1 MTKIN
6 NQGFDL
12 GCFFVVL
19 CAVTGKPEKIGIFRR
34 FGSMFATIKR
44 YDIIEGNIKSDQK
57 KVMRLKNAM
66 DKIAL
71 YGWRAAKLCL
81 LSVLIELPQFVISL
95 PKLLLKYVNG
105 PIVYILT
112 WMIFVGGYVA
122 VTFIL
127 FTYLQRRHPERKIIW
142 RPKGKEINTIIIGFI
157 VMMAAKMIIGSFM
170 TQQTANDAAI
180 EKLFKISVNTS
191 FMMAFMTAI
200 AAPVVEEL
208 VFRGFLMDYFFT
220 DQPIFAILL
229 SGLVFGSIHS
239 STNFISWL
247 MYVVMGIILA
257 ATYNKEKNLAANIS
271 LHFLN
276 NLLPSIVF
284 LLSSL
289 HQLLK

>member
-19 CAVTGKPEKIGIFRR
+19 CAVTGKPEKIGIFRKS
-34 FGSMFATIKR
+34 GSMFATIKR

-57 KVMRLKNAM
+57 KVMRLKNAVA
-66 DKIAL
+66 KIEL
-71 YGWRAAKLCL
+71 YGWRAIKLCL
-81 LSVLIELPQFVISL
+81 MSVLIELPQFVLSL

-157 VMMAAKMIIGSFM
+157 VMMSAKMIIGSFI

-229 SGLVFGSIHS
+229 SGLIFGSIHA

>member
-19 CAVTGKPEKIGIFRR
+19 CAVTGKPEKIGIFRK

-57 KVMRLKNAM
+57 KVMRLKNAVA
-66 DKIAL
+66 KIEL
-71 YGWRAAKLCL
+71 YGWRAIKLCL
-81 LSVLIELPQFVISL
+81 MSVLIELPQFVLSL

-157 VMMAAKMIIGSFM
+157 VLMSAKMIIGSFI

-191 FMMAFMTAI
+191 FMMVFMTAI

-229 SGLVFGSIHS
+229 SGFIFGSIHA

>member
-1 MTKIN
+1 M
-6 NQGFDL
+6 
-12 GCFFVVL
+12 FFVVL

-57 KVMRLKNAM
+57 KVMRLKNAVA
-66 DKIAL
+66 KIEL
-71 YGWRAAKLCL
+71 YGWRAIKLGL
-81 LSVLIELPQFVISL
+81 MSVLIELPQFVLSL

-157 VMMAAKMIIGSFM
+157 VIMSAKLIIGSFI

-229 SGLVFGSIHS
+229 SGLIFGSIHA

-276 NLLPSIVF
+276 NLLPSVVF

>member
-1 MTKIN
+1 
-6 NQGFDL
+6 
-12 GCFFVVL
+12 
-19 CAVTGKPEKIGIFRR
+19 
-34 FGSMFATIKR
+34 
-44 YDIIEGNIKSDQK
+44 
-57 KVMRLKNAM
+57 MRLKNAVA
-66 DKIAL
+66 KIEL
-71 YGWRAAKLCL
+71 YGWRAIKLCL
-81 LSVLIELPQFVISL
+81 MLVLIELPQFVLSL

-112 WMIFVGGYVA
+112 WMIFIGGYVA

-157 VMMAAKMIIGSFM
+157 VLMAAKMIIGSFM

-191 FMMAFMTAI
+191 FMMVFMTAI

-229 SGLVFGSIHS
+229 SGLIFGSIHA

-271 LHFLN
+271 LHLLN
-276 NLLPSIVF
+276 NLLPSVVF

>member
-19 CAVTGKPEKIGIFRR
+19 CAITGKPEKIGIFRR

-44 YDIIEGNIKSDQK
+44 YDIIERNIKSDQK
-57 KVMRLKNAM
+57 KVMRLKNAVA
-66 DKIAL
+66 KIEL
-71 YGWRAAKLCL
+71 YGWRAIKLCL
-81 LSVLIELPQFVISL
+81 MSVLIELPQFVLSL

-112 WMIFVGGYVA
+112 WMIFIGGYVA

-157 VMMAAKMIIGSFM
+157 VMMAAKMIIGFFI

-191 FMMAFMTAI
+191 FMMVFMTAI

-229 SGLVFGSIHS
+229 SGLIFGSIHA

>member
-19 CAVTGKPEKIGIFRR
+19 CAVTGKSEKIGIFRR

-66 DKIAL
+66 DKIEL
-71 YGWRAAKLCL
+71 YAWRAAKLCL
-81 LSVLIELPQFVISL
+81 LTVLIELPQFALSL

-157 VMMAAKMIIGSFM
+157 VLMSAKMIIGSFM

-180 EKLFKISVNTS
+180 EKMFKISVNTS
-191 FMMAFMTAI
+191 FMMVFMTAI

-229 SGLVFGSIHS
+229 SGLIFGSIHS

-289 HQLLK
+289 HQMLK

>member
-1 MTKIN
+1 MTKIT

-44 YDIIEGNIKSDQK
+44 YDIIERNIKSDQK
-57 KVMRLKNAM
+57 KVMRLKNAVA
-66 DKIAL
+66 KIEL
-71 YGWRAAKLCL
+71 YGWRAIKLCL
-81 LSVLIELPQFVISL
+81 MSVLIELPQFVLSL

-112 WMIFVGGYVA
+112 WMIFIGGYVA

-157 VMMAAKMIIGSFM
+157 VLMAAKMIIGSFM

-191 FMMAFMTAI
+191 FMMVFMTAI

-229 SGLVFGSIHS
+229 SGLIFGSIHA

>member
-34 FGSMFATIKR
+34 FGSMVATIKQ
-44 YDIIEGNIKSDQK
+44 YDIIKSDQK
-57 KVMRLKNAM
+57 KVMRLKNAVA
-66 DKIAL
+66 KIEL
-71 YGWRAAKLCL
+71 YGWRAIKLCL
-81 LSVLIELPQFVISL
+81 MLVLIELPQFVLSL

-112 WMIFVGGYVA
+112 WMIFIGGYVA

-157 VMMAAKMIIGSFM
+157 VLMAAKMIIGSFM

-191 FMMAFMTAI
+191 FMMVFMTAI

-229 SGLVFGSIHS
+229 SGLIFGSIHA

-276 NLLPSIVF
+276 NLLPSVVF

>member
-81 LSVLIELPQFVISL
+81 LSVLIELPQFVLSL

>member
-44 YDIIEGNIKSDQK
+44 YDIIERNIKSDQK
-57 KVMRLKNAM
+57 KVLRLKNAVA
-66 DKIAL
+66 KIEL
-71 YGWRAAKLCL
+71 YGWRAIKLCL
-81 LSVLIELPQFVISL
+81 MSVLIELPQFVLSL

-112 WMIFVGGYVA
+112 WMIFIGGYVA

-157 VMMAAKMIIGSFM
+157 VLMAAKMIIGSFM

-191 FMMAFMTAI
+191 FMMVFMTAI

-229 SGLVFGSIHS
+229 SGLIFGSIHA
-239 STNFISWL
+239 STNFISWV

-289 HQLLK
+289 HQMLK

>member
-81 LSVLIELPQFVISL
+81 LSVLIELPQFVMSL

>member
-81 LSVLIELPQFVISL
+81 LSVLIELPQFVLSL

-157 VMMAAKMIIGSFM
+157 VIMSAKMIIGSFI

-229 SGLVFGSIHS
+229 SGLIFGSIHA

>member
-44 YDIIEGNIKSDQK
+44 YDIIERNIKSDQK
-57 KVMRLKNAM
+57 KVMRLKNAVA
-66 DKIAL
+66 KIEL
-71 YGWRAAKLCL
+71 YGWRAIKLCL
-81 LSVLIELPQFVISL
+81 MSVLIELPQFVLSL

-112 WMIFVGGYVA
+112 WMIFIGGYVA

-157 VMMAAKMIIGSFM
+157 VMMAAKMIIGSFI

-191 FMMAFMTAI
+191 FMMVFMTAI

-229 SGLVFGSIHS
+229 SGLIFGSIHA

-257 ATYNKEKNLAANIS
+257 ATYNKKKNLAANIS

>member
-12 GCFFVVL
+12 GCFFVGL
-19 CAVTGKPEKIGIFRR
+19 CEVTGKPEKIGIFRK

-44 YDIIEGNIKSDQK
+44 YDIIERNIKSDQK
-57 KVMRLKNAM
+57 KVMRLKNAVA
-66 DKIAL
+66 KIEL
-71 YGWRAAKLCL
+71 YGWRAIKLCL
-81 LSVLIELPQFVISL
+81 MSVLIELPQFVLSL

-112 WMIFVGGYVA
+112 WMIFIGGYVA

-157 VMMAAKMIIGSFM
+157 VMMAAKMIIGSFI

-191 FMMAFMTAI
+191 FMMVFMTAI

-229 SGLVFGSIHS
+229 SGLIFGSIHA

>member
-44 YDIIEGNIKSDQK
+44 YDIIERNIKSDQK
-57 KVMRLKNAM
+57 KVMRLKNAVA
-66 DKIAL
+66 KIEL
-71 YGWRAAKLCL
+71 YGWRAIKLCL
-81 LSVLIELPQFVISL
+81 MSVLIELPQFVLSL

-112 WMIFVGGYVA
+112 WMIFIGGYVA

-157 VMMAAKMIIGSFM
+157 VLMAAKMIIGSFM

-191 FMMAFMTAI
+191 FMMVFMTAI

-229 SGLVFGSIHS
+229 SGLIFGSIHA
-239 STNFISWL
+239 STNFMSWV

>member
-1 MTKIN
+1 MIKIN

-44 YDIIEGNIKSDQK
+44 YDIIERNIKSDQK
-57 KVMRLKNAM
+57 KVMRLKNAVA
-66 DKIAL
+66 KIEL
-71 YGWRAAKLCL
+71 YGWRAVKLCL
-81 LSVLIELPQFVISL
+81 MSVLIELPQFVLSL

-112 WMIFVGGYVA
+112 WMIFIGGYVA

-157 VMMAAKMIIGSFM
+157 VLMAAKMIIGSFM

-191 FMMAFMTAI
+191 FMMVFMTAI

-229 SGLVFGSIHS
+229 SGLIFGSIHA
-239 STNFISWL
+239 STNFISWV

>member
-44 YDIIEGNIKSDQK
+44 YDIIERNIKSDQK
-57 KVMRLKNAM
+57 KVMRLKNAVA
-66 DKIAL
+66 KIEL
-71 YGWRAAKLCL
+71 YGWRAIKLCL
-81 LSVLIELPQFVISL
+81 MSVLIELPQFVLSL

-157 VMMAAKMIIGSFM
+157 VLMAAKMIIGSFM

-191 FMMAFMTAI
+191 FMMVFMTAI

-229 SGLVFGSIHS
+229 SGLIFGSIHA

>member
-44 YDIIEGNIKSDQK
+44 YDIIERNIKSDQK
-57 KVMRLKNAM
+57 KVMRLKNAVA
-66 DKIAL
+66 KIEL
-71 YGWRAAKLCL
+71 YGWRAIKLCL
-81 LSVLIELPQFVISL
+81 MSVLIELPQFVLSL

-112 WMIFVGGYVA
+112 WMIFIGGYVA

-157 VMMAAKMIIGSFM
+157 VMMAAKMIIGSFI

-191 FMMAFMTAI
+191 FMMVFMTAI

-229 SGLVFGSIHS
+229 SGLIFGSIHA

-289 HQLLK
+289 HQMLK

>member
-6 NQGFDL
+6 NQGLDL

-19 CAVTGKPEKIGIFRR
+19 CAVTGKPEKIGILRR

-44 YDIIEGNIKSDQK
+44 YDIIERNIKSDQK
-57 KVMRLKNAM
+57 KVIRLKNAVA
-66 DKIAL
+66 KIEL
-71 YGWRAAKLCL
+71 YGWRAIKLCL
-81 LSVLIELPQFVISL
+81 MSVLIELPQFVLSL

-112 WMIFVGGYVA
+112 WMIFIGGYVA

-157 VMMAAKMIIGSFM
+157 VLMSAKMIIGSFM

-191 FMMAFMTAI
+191 FMMVFMTAI

-229 SGLVFGSIHS
+229 SGLIFGSIHA

>member
-44 YDIIEGNIKSDQK
+44 YDIIERNIKSDQK
-57 KVMRLKNAM
+57 KVMRLKNAVA
-66 DKIAL
+66 KIEL
-71 YGWRAAKLCL
+71 YGWRAIKLCL
-81 LSVLIELPQFVISL
+81 MSVLIELPQFVLSL

-112 WMIFVGGYVA
+112 WMIFIGGYVA

-157 VMMAAKMIIGSFM
+157 VLMAAKMIIGSFM

-191 FMMAFMTAI
+191 FMMVFMTAI

-229 SGLVFGSIHS
+229 CGLIFGSIHA

>member
-44 YDIIEGNIKSDQK
+44 YDIIERNIKSDQK
-57 KVMRLKNAM
+57 KVMRLKNAVA
-66 DKIAL
+66 KIEL
-71 YGWRAAKLCL
+71 YGWRAIKLCL
-81 LSVLIELPQFVISL
+81 MSVLIELPQFVLSL

-112 WMIFVGGYVA
+112 WMIFIGGYVA

-157 VMMAAKMIIGSFM
+157 VLMAAKMIIGSFM

-191 FMMAFMTAI
+191 FMMVFMTAI

-229 SGLVFGSIHS
+229 SGLIFGSIHA

>member
-57 KVMRLKNAM
+57 KVMRLKNAVA
-66 DKIAL
+66 KIEL
-71 YGWRAAKLCL
+71 YGWRAIKLCL
-81 LSVLIELPQFVISL
+81 MSVLIELPQFVLSL

-112 WMIFVGGYVA
+112 WMIFIGGYVA

-157 VMMAAKMIIGSFM
+157 VMMSAKMIIGSFI

-229 SGLVFGSIHS
+229 SGLIFGSIHA

>member
-44 YDIIEGNIKSDQK
+44 YDIIERNIKSDQK
-57 KVMRLKNAM
+57 KVMRLKNAVA
-66 DKIAL
+66 KIEL
-71 YGWRAAKLCL
+71 YGWRAIKLCL
-81 LSVLIELPQFVISL
+81 MSVLIELPQFVLSL

-157 VMMAAKMIIGSFM
+157 VLMAAKIIIGSFM

-191 FMMAFMTAI
+191 FMMVFMTAI

-229 SGLVFGSIHS
+229 SGLIFGSIHA

>member
-19 CAVTGKPEKIGIFRR
+19 CAVTGKSEKIGIFRR

-66 DKIAL
+66 DKIEL
-71 YGWRAAKLCL
+71 YAWRAVKLCL
-81 LSVLIELPQFVISL
+81 LTVLIELPQFALFL

-157 VMMAAKMIIGSFM
+157 VLMSAKMIIGSFM

-180 EKLFKISVNTS
+180 EKMFKISVNTS
-191 FMMAFMTAI
+191 FMMVFMTAI

-229 SGLVFGSIHS
+229 SGLIFGSIHS

-289 HQLLK
+289 HQMLK

>member
-6 NQGFDL
+6 NQGLDL

-19 CAVTGKPEKIGIFRR
+19 CAVTGKPEKIGILRR
-34 FGSMFATIKR
+34 FGSIFATIKR
-44 YDIIEGNIKSDQK
+44 YDIIERNIKSDQK
-57 KVMRLKNAM
+57 KVIRLKNAVA
-66 DKIAL
+66 KIEL
-71 YGWRAAKLCL
+71 YGWRAIKLCL
-81 LSVLIELPQFVISL
+81 MSVLIELPQFVLSL

-112 WMIFVGGYVA
+112 WMIFIGGYVA

-157 VMMAAKMIIGSFM
+157 VLMAAKMIIGSFM
-170 TQQTANDAAI
+170 TQKTANDAAI

-191 FMMAFMTAI
+191 FMMVFMTAI

-229 SGLVFGSIHS
+229 SGLIFGSIHA

-257 ATYNKEKNLAANIS
+257 ATYNKGKNLAANIS

>member
-19 CAVTGKPEKIGIFRR
+19 CAVTGKPEKIEIFRR

-44 YDIIEGNIKSDQK
+44 YDIIERNIKSDQK
-57 KVMRLKNAM
+57 KVMRLKNAVA
-66 DKIAL
+66 KIEL
-71 YGWRAAKLCL
+71 YGWRAIKLCL
-81 LSVLIELPQFVISL
+81 MSVLIELPQFVLSL

-112 WMIFVGGYVA
+112 WMIFIGGYVA

-157 VMMAAKMIIGSFM
+157 VMMAAKMIIGSFI

-191 FMMAFMTAI
+191 FMMVFMTAI

-229 SGLVFGSIHS
+229 SGLIFGSIHA

-289 HQLLK
+289 HQMLK

>member
-1 MTKIN
+1 M
-6 NQGFDL
+6 
-12 GCFFVVL
+12 FFVVL

-57 KVMRLKNAM
+57 KVMRLKNAVA
-66 DKIAL
+66 KIEL
-71 YGWRAAKLCL
+71 YGWRAIKLGL
-81 LSVLIELPQFVISL
+81 MSVLIELPQFVLSL

-157 VMMAAKMIIGSFM
+157 VIMSAKLIIGSFI
-170 TQQTANDAAI
+170 TRQTANDAAI

-229 SGLVFGSIHS
+229 SGLIFGSIHA

>member
-44 YDIIEGNIKSDQK
+44 YDIIKRNIKSDQK
-57 KVMRLKNAM
+57 KVMRLKNAVA
-66 DKIAL
+66 KIEL
-71 YGWRAAKLCL
+71 YGWRAIKLCL
-81 LSVLIELPQFVISL
+81 MSVLIELPQFVLSL

-112 WMIFVGGYVA
+112 WMIFIGGYVA

-157 VMMAAKMIIGSFM
+157 VLMAAKMIIGSFM

-191 FMMAFMTAI
+191 FMMVFMTAI

-229 SGLVFGSIHS
+229 SGLIFGSIHA

>member
-44 YDIIEGNIKSDQK
+44 YDIIERNIKSDQK
-57 KVMRLKNAM
+57 KVMRLKNAVA
-66 DKIAL
+66 KIEL
-71 YGWRAAKLCL
+71 YGWRAIKLCL
-81 LSVLIELPQFVISL
+81 MLGLIELPQFSLSL

-157 VMMAAKMIIGSFM
+157 VLMAAKMIIGSFM

-191 FMMAFMTAI
+191 FMMVFMTAI

-229 SGLVFGSIHS
+229 SGLIFGSIHA

>member
-44 YDIIEGNIKSDQK
+44 YDIIERNIKSDQK
-57 KVMRLKNAM
+57 KVMRLKNAVA
-66 DKIAL
+66 KIEL
-71 YGWRAAKLCL
+71 YGWRAIKLCL
-81 LSVLIELPQFVISL
+81 MAVLIELPQFVLSL

-112 WMIFVGGYVA
+112 WMIFIGGYVA

-157 VMMAAKMIIGSFM
+157 VMMAAKMIIGSFI

-191 FMMAFMTAI
+191 FMMVFMTAI

-229 SGLVFGSIHS
+229 SGLIFGSIHA

>member
-44 YDIIEGNIKSDQK
+44 YDIIERNIKSDQK
-57 KVMRLKNAM
+57 KVMRLKNAVA
-66 DKIAL
+66 KIEL
-71 YGWRAAKLCL
+71 YGWRAIKLCL
-81 LSVLIELPQFVISL
+81 MSVLIELPQFVLSL

-112 WMIFVGGYVA
+112 WMIFIGGYVA

-157 VMMAAKMIIGSFM
+157 VLMAAKMIIGSFM
-170 TQQTANDAAI
+170 TQQTANDASI

-191 FMMAFMTAI
+191 FMMVFMTAI

-229 SGLVFGSIHS
+229 SGLIFGSIHA
-239 STNFISWL
+239 STNFISWV

-289 HQLLK
+289 HQMLK

>member
-44 YDIIEGNIKSDQK
+44 YDIIERNIKSDQK
-57 KVMRLKNAM
+57 KVMRLKNAVA
-66 DKIAL
+66 KIEL
-71 YGWRAAKLCL
+71 YGWRAIKLCL
-81 LSVLIELPQFVISL
+81 MLGLIELPQFVLSL

-112 WMIFVGGYVA
+112 WMIFIGGYVA

-157 VMMAAKMIIGSFM
+157 VLMAAKMIIGSFM

-191 FMMAFMTAI
+191 FMMVFMTAI

-229 SGLVFGSIHS
+229 SGLIFGSIHA

-289 HQLLK
+289 HQLVK

>member
-19 CAVTGKPEKIGIFRR
+19 CEVTGKPEKIGIFRK

-44 YDIIEGNIKSDQK
+44 YDIIERNIKSDQK
-57 KVMRLKNAM
+57 KVMRLKNAVA
-66 DKIAL
+66 KIEL
-71 YGWRAAKLCL
+71 YGWRAIKLCL
-81 LSVLIELPQFVISL
+81 MAVLIELPQFVLSL

-112 WMIFVGGYVA
+112 WMIFIGGYVA

-157 VMMAAKMIIGSFM
+157 VLMAAKMIIGSFM

-191 FMMAFMTAI
+191 FMMVFMTAI

-229 SGLVFGSIHS
+229 SGLIFGSIHA

-276 NLLPSIVF
+276 NLLPSVVF

>member
-34 FGSMFATIKR
+34 FGSMVATIKQ
-44 YDIIEGNIKSDQK
+44 YDIIERNIKSDQK
-57 KVMRLKNAM
+57 KVMRLKNAVA
-66 DKIAL
+66 KIEL
-71 YGWRAAKLCL
+71 YGWRAIKLCL
-81 LSVLIELPQFVISL
+81 MSVLIELPQFVLSL

-112 WMIFVGGYVA
+112 WMIFIGGYVA

-157 VMMAAKMIIGSFM
+157 VIMSAKMIIGSFM

-191 FMMAFMTAI
+191 FMMVFMTAI

-229 SGLVFGSIHS
+229 SGLIFGSIHA

-276 NLLPSIVF
+276 NLLPSVVF

>member
-44 YDIIEGNIKSDQK
+44 YDIIERNIKSDQK
-57 KVMRLKNAM
+57 KVMRLKNAV

-71 YGWRAAKLCL
+71 YCWRAAKLCL
-81 LSVLIELPQFVISL
+81 MLGLIELPQFVLSL

-112 WMIFVGGYVA
+112 WMIFIGGYVA

-157 VMMAAKMIIGSFM
+157 VLMAAKMIIGSFM

-191 FMMAFMTAI
+191 FMMVFMTAI

-229 SGLVFGSIHS
+229 SGLIFGSIHA

>member
-1 MTKIN
+1 M
-6 NQGFDL
+6 
-12 GCFFVVL
+12 FFVVL

-57 KVMRLKNAM
+57 KVMRLKNAVA
-66 DKIAL
+66 KIEL
-71 YGWRAAKLCL
+71 YGWRAIKLGL
-81 LSVLIELPQFVISL
+81 MSVLIELPQFVLSL

-157 VMMAAKMIIGSFM
+157 VIMSAKMIIGSFI

-229 SGLVFGSIHS
+229 SGLIFGSIHA

>member
-57 KVMRLKNAM
+57 KVMRLKNAVA
-66 DKIAL
+66 KIEL
-71 YGWRAAKLCL
+71 YGWRAIKLCL
-81 LSVLIELPQFVISL
+81 MSVLIELPQFVLSL

-157 VMMAAKMIIGSFM
+157 VIMSAKMIIGSFI

-229 SGLVFGSIHS
+229 SGLIFGSIHA

>member
-44 YDIIEGNIKSDQK
+44 YDIIERNIKSDQK
-57 KVMRLKNAM
+57 KVMRLKNAVA
-66 DKIAL
+66 KIEL
-71 YGWRAAKLCL
+71 YGWRAIKLCL
-81 LSVLIELPQFVISL
+81 MSVLIELPQFVLSL

-112 WMIFVGGYVA
+112 WMIFIGGYVA

-157 VMMAAKMIIGSFM
+157 VLMAAKMIIGSFM

-191 FMMAFMTAI
+191 FMMVFMTAI

-229 SGLVFGSIHS
+229 SGLIFGSIHA

-289 HQLLK
+289 HQMLK

>member
-44 YDIIEGNIKSDQK
+44 YDIIERNIKSDQK
-57 KVMRLKNAM
+57 KVMRLKNAVA
-66 DKIAL
+66 KIEL
-71 YGWRAAKLCL
+71 YGWRAIKLCL
-81 LSVLIELPQFVISL
+81 MLGLIELPQFALSL
-95 PKLLLKYVNG
+95 TKLLLKYVNG

-157 VMMAAKMIIGSFM
+157 VLMAAKMIIGSFM

-191 FMMAFMTAI
+191 FMMVFMTAI

-229 SGLVFGSIHS
+229 SGLIFGSIHA